1 MFKNK
6 ITAAQMIRWGL
17 VVLALVVV
25 TAYCLTWIEQDKQM
39 EQRRAEIAL
48 KEEELAQLQLKA
60 SAMEADI
67 EFSKTDAYI
76 ERLARDELTYIKD
89 GEILF
94 VTEDFFKN
102 K

>member
-6 ITAAQMIRWGL
+6 ITAAQTLRWGL
-17 VVLALVVV
+17 VVLALVIV

-39 EQRRAEIAL
+39 ELRRAEIAQ
-48 KEEELAQLQLKA
+48 KEEELAQLKLKA

-76 ERLARDELTYIKD
+76 ERLAREELEYIVD
-89 GEILF
+89 GEIMF
-94 VTEDFFKN
+94 VTEDHK
-102 K
+102 